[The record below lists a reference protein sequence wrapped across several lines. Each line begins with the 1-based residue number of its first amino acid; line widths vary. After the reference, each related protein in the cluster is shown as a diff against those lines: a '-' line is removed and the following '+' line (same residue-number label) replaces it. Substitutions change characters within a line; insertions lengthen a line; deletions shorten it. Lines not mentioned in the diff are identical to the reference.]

1 MKYLVLALS
10 RVSYWH
16 IFLVQFLTILLLYFF
31 LPGRYPVTLSAFQP
45 DSINSVCMA
54 LNMFNASDARIEEV
68 LLNIERHFYNT
79 NFDLACSTEI
89 TPPYRVRLLVPF
101 LMGTTSL
108 VGPWWTLFIPSILIY
123 FAIGFLTWN
132 LVKQTPNPNW
142 KVKGFALLPFL
153 SPHIGWFLANIMT
166 EGPVVLACLGILT
179 LSYSRREYSRIVLTI
194 GILLLAVL
202 CLLSKQSWPIVM
214 ILLAISF
221 QRIYPAIAKSI
232 TYALGFIVSI
242 SVSELIKIIARGIY
256 GSDFGKW
263 NDAAIFLDPTNALIG
278 VAKGLSHD
286 FLHLFQFG
294 DIFGLLGISL
304 AIAITFTRRINA
316 HFRILLLI
324 CFAWGFAT
332 VGSVY
337 LADGSYG
344 QNWRFFVFSN
354 FLAFPIWILANRKDE
369 PREQSAV

>member
-1 MKYLVLALS
+1 MKYLVLALG
-10 RVSYWH
+10 RVTYWH
-16 IFLVQFLTILLLYFF
+16 IFSVQFLTILLLYFF
-31 LPGRYPVTLSAFQP
+31 LPGRYPVTLTAFQP

-54 LNMFNASDARIEEV
+54 LNMFNASDIRIEEA
-68 LLNIERHFYNT
+68 LFNIEGHFYNV
-79 NFDLACSTEI
+79 NFDLACSAEI
-89 TPPYRVRLLVPF
+89 TPPYRVRLFLPF
-101 LMGTTSL
+101 LMGITSL

-123 FAIGFLTWN
+123 FAIGYLTWN
-132 LVKQTPNPNW
+132 LVKLTPNPNW
-142 KVKGFALLPFL
+142 KVKGLALLPFL

-179 LSYSRREYSRIVLTI
+179 LLFSRRKFSRVVLTV
-194 GILLLAVL
+194 GVLFLAVL

-221 QRIYPAIAKSI
+221 QRIYPAIAKTI

-242 SVSELIKIIARGIY
+242 SVSELIKVIARGIY

-263 NDAAIFLDPTNALIG
+263 NDAAIFLDPTNGLIG

-286 FLHLFQFG
+286 FLHLFEFA
-294 DIFGLLGISL
+294 DIFGLAGISL
-304 AIAITFTRRINA
+304 AIAVTFSRRIIV

-324 CFAWGFAT
+324 SFAWGFAT

-337 LADGSYG
+337 LADGSSG
-344 QNWRFFVFSN
+344 QNWRFFVFAN
-354 FLAFPIWILANRKDE
+354 FLAFPIWILASRKDQQ
-369 PREQSAV
+369 EQQL

>member
-16 IFLVQFLTILLLYFF
+16 IFSLQFLTILLLYFF
-31 LPGRYPVTLSAFQP
+31 LPGRYPVTLTAFQP

-54 LNMFNASDARIEEV
+54 LDMFNASDARIEEV
-68 LLNIERHFYNT
+68 LLNIERHFYNK
-79 NFDLACSTEI
+79 NFDLACSAEI
-89 TPPYRVRLLVPF
+89 TPPYRVRLLLPF
-101 LMGTTSL
+101 LMGITSL

-132 LVKQTPNPNW
+132 LVKLTPSPNW
-142 KVKGFALLPFL
+142 KVKGLALLPFL

-179 LSYSRREYSRIVLTI
+179 LLYSHRKSSRAVQTV

-221 QRIYPAIAKSI
+221 QKIYPAIPKSI
-232 TYALGFIVSI
+232 TYALGYIVSI

-263 NDAAIFLDPTNALIG
+263 NDAAIFLDPKNALIG
-278 VAKGLSHD
+278 VVKGLSHD
-286 FLHLFQFG
+286 FLHLFEFA
-294 DIFGLLGISL
+294 DVFGLVGISL
-304 AIAITFTRRINA
+304 AVALVFVHHINV
-316 HFRILLLI
+316 HFRFLLLI

-337 LADGSYG
+337 LADDSYG
-344 QNWRFFVFSN
+344 QNWRFFVFAN
-354 FLAFPIWILANRKDE
+354 FLAFPIWMLSIERDQAIQ
-369 PREQSAV
+369 QSEF